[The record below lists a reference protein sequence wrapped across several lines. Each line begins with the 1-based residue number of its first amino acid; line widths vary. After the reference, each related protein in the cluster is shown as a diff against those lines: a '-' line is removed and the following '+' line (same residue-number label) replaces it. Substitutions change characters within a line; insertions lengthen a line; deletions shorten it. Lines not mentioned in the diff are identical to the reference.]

1 MLFQTSNA
9 NESQNL
15 GRRLGR
21 TLLAGDIIL
30 LYGDLGAGKTTFTQ
44 GVAAGLGVDNEEY
57 VRSPTFTLIN
67 QYQGR
72 YPIYHID
79 LYRIDSYADIL
90 NLGFEELLYG
100 EGVLIIEWAEK
111 LELNS
116 NGEISPEFKIDERI
130 EIKLD
135 ILQNDMRTFEIKA
148 INLSDPQHGVF
159 SLQ

>member
-9 NESQNL
+9 NESQAL
-15 GRRLGR
+15 GKRLGK
-21 TLLAGDIIL
+21 TLRAGDIIL

-44 GVAAGLGVDNEEY
+44 GVAAGLDVDNEEY

-72 YPIYHID
+72 HPIFHID
-79 LYRIDSYADIL
+79 LYRIDSHADIL

-111 LELNS
+111 LAINS
-116 NGEISPEFKIDERI
+116 SGESASEFKIDERI

-135 ILQNDMRTFEIKA
+135 ILQNDMRSFEIKA
-148 INLSDPQHGVF
+148 INLPDSQHGVF

>member
-9 NESQNL
+9 NESQTL
-15 GRRLGR
+15 GKRLGK
-21 TLLAGDIIL
+21 TLRAGDIIL

-44 GVAAGLGVDNEEY
+44 GIAEGLGVGNEEY

-72 YPIYHID
+72 HPIYHID
-79 LYRIDSYADIL
+79 LYRIDSFADIS

-111 LELNS
+111 LGLNS
-116 NGEISPEFKIDERI
+116 TGETSPQFKIDERI
-130 EIKLD
+130 EIKLN
-135 ILQNDMRTFEIKA
+135 ILQNDM
-148 INLSDPQHGVF
+148 
-159 SLQ
+159 